1 VAKHIVIST
10 PNPDYYDPSPLSLS
24 ALMRQKNFNLPAL
37 CTIECF
43 HPNAGEFGRKPEV
56 TWLRYCCEPQCR
68 KLIGELRKDTH
79 PNGVAT
85 WYEHVVDWDTEVSI
99 ATETYRP
106 CEEVMTKEMF
116 DTWSWPRPD
125 VCILSPTVVRP
136 VAMFSPPV
144 VDWFLDARFVRM
156 KLFSIPTFI
165 LSSPILSIRSA
176 VQTLSECCLYQ
187 ELQGL
192 RWSGG

>member
-1 VAKHIVIST
+1 LKDNNPEYLKHPRIYRQKLT
-10 PNPDYYDPSPLSLS
+10 MSPTLAPQSCRTAGWNSLP
-24 ALMRQKNFNLPAL
+24 AEIRLMIYPLMWQKNFNLPAL

-144 VDWFLDARFVRM
+144 VDWFWMPA
-156 KLFSIPTFI
+156 S
-165 LSSPILSIRSA
+165 
-176 VQTLSECCLYQ
+176 C
-187 ELQGL
+187 G
-192 RWSGG
+192 